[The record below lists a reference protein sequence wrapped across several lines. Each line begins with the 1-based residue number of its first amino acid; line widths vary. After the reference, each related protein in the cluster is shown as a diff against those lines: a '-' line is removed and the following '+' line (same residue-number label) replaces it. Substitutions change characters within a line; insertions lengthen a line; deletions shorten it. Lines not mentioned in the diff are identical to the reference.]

1 MNKQRLLE
9 KMQENRIS
17 ITEMYSR
24 LGISRSAFYRKC
36 NGLSEFT
43 LDEIKKIMAILGE
56 NDPREIFLSR
66 KCPKGNCADFF
77 LNKTHRLQALG
88 SRTSYDEL

>member
-1 MNKQRLLE
+1 MREMLCYIKSVLKDTRGSDTMNKQRLLE

-56 NDPREIFLSR
+56 NDPREIFFEQKVS
-66 KCPKGNCADFF
+66 
-77 LNKTHRLQALG
+77 
-88 SRTSYDEL
+88 